1 MPHPPNLPLMVTN
14 IGPLFAL
21 TIFVIIAS
29 PPAQSY
35 KYEEMWKEKGD
46 GRKEEEHAQREK

>member
-1 MPHPPNLPLMVTN
+1 MPLPPNLPLMVTN

-29 PPAQSY
+29 LPAQSY

-46 GRKEEEHAQREK
+46 GRKEEEHA